1 MAFKVLHRLLVLLR
15 RRFRLERAEISSFP
29 RVRIFLAGIQP
40 ILAGFKF
47 PNHGDFSVA
56 RGTPMHTS
64 PSRVSTLK
72 VFKFILAG
80 PFVTLPMRTSKQEL
94 CHGHCTLQPLA
105 FQEIEQPFYD
115 VKRTAP
121 SNIRTAGG
129 LRAPTS

>member
-1 MAFKVLHRLLVLLR
+1 MRAEAAQCCQLVVGSAHPRSCRFRSVQSMAFKVLHRLLVLLR
-15 RRFRLERAEISSFP
+15 RKLRLKRAEISSFP

-94 CHGHCTLQPLA
+94 
-105 FQEIEQPFYD
+105 
-115 VKRTAP
+115 
-121 SNIRTAGG
+121 
-129 LRAPTS
+129 